1 MVERGV
7 EEGWEFGGEEI
18 DSVSEVRSLWV
29 AMGEKSVCVSEVI
42 SGMGSLWVVVGEQA
56 DCVSEVEALC
66 ESGEDS
72 REGIVTVGVGG
83 VGEDE
88 TKVGDK

>member
-42 SGMGSLWVVVGEQA
+42 SGMGSLWVVVGE
-56 DCVSEVEALC
+56 
-66 ESGEDS
+66 
-72 REGIVTVGVGG
+72 
-83 VGEDE
+83 
-88 TKVGDK
+88 